1 MAADRTQALPAPAFA
16 RAAADPAVGD
26 AWRALWSTRLV
37 VWAAGVAAV
46 ALAGVRAENATVY
59 DRTGITRPFGE
70 VGDALVAPA
79 ARWDSVWFLEIAETG
94 YDEQRSAF
102 FPLYPLLAKALG
114 AVLDSP
120 LLGGLMVSVACL
132 FAALVVL
139 HRLVSLDHDREVAGL
154 TVLLVAAFPGSLWMS
169 AVYSEALFLLLSVV
183 AVYGARTDRWLLA
196 AIAAMFAASTR
207 SIGVLLLVPLGVL
220 WWQAGR
226 PRDGVL
232 LAGVP
237 LGLGAFCLV
246 LAAAGHDALGPF
258 RAQEAW
264 ERSFAG
270 PFGAVPDAAVAA
282 YEGARAIA
290 TGEARPTVPFD
301 PAILNPVLLGVLVLT
316 ALALAGAMRRLPAAY
331 WLYVV
336 AALSLPLSWPVD
348 GHPLMSLPRFVAVL
362 WPLHL
367 WLALWLVRRAP
378 AARAVVLGSF
388 LAGLA
393 CVSALVSTWNWVA

>member
-1 MAADRTQALPAPAFA
+1 MGTDRTQALPAPAFA

-37 VWAAGVAAV
+37 VWAAGLVAV
-46 ALAGVRAENATVY
+46 AVAGVRDANATAY
-59 DRTGITRPFGE
+59 DRTGITRPFGPF
-70 VGDALVAPA
+70 GDALVAPA
-79 ARWDSVWFLEIAETG
+79 ARWDSVWFLDIAESG

-102 FPLYPLLAKALG
+102 FPLYPLLVKAAG
-114 AVLDSP
+114 AVVDSP
-120 LLGGLMVSVACL
+120 LLGGLAVSVGCL

-139 HRLVSLDHDREVAGL
+139 HRLVELDHGRDVARV
-154 TVLLVAAFPGSLWMS
+154 TVLLVAAFPGSLWLS

-183 AVYGARTDRWLLA
+183 AVYAARTDRWLLA
-196 AIAAMFAASTR
+196 AVAGMLAAATR
-207 SIGVLLLVPLGVL
+207 SIGVLLLVPLVVI

-232 LAGVP
+232 LAGIP
-237 LGLGAFCLV
+237 LGLAAFCVV
-246 LAAAGHDALGPF
+246 LAASGLDALGPF

-270 PFGAVPDAAVAA
+270 PFGAIPGAIGAASDGIAA
-282 YEGARAIA
+282 LLSGDP
-290 TGEARPTVPFD
+290 RPTDPFD
-301 PAILNPVLLGVLVLT
+301 PALLNPILLGVLALT
-316 ALALAGAMRRLPAAY
+316 AVGLVGAIRRLPAAY

-336 AALSLPLSWPVD
+336 AALSLPLSFPVE

-367 WLALWLVRRAP
+367 WLALWLVHRGP
-378 AARAVVLGSF
+378 TARAVTVGAF

-393 CVSALVSTWNWVA
+393 AVSATVSTWNWLA